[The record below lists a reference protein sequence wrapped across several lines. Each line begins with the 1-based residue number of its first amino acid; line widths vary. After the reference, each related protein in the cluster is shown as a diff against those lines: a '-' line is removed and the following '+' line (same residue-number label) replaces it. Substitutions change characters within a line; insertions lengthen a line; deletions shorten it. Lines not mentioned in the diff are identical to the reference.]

1 MVCFQVLVHEI
12 GHNLGMMHDFG
23 PQGVWTDTSVV
34 RKADNGQTCTGVGG
48 YMDYRPNPNKWSQCS
63 REDFTKYYNYIKNV
77 QGSWCLPLLTSNPT
91 PNPNPTPAEC
101 TRKSWVGDG
110 YCDTQ
115 TNNAQCFYDSQDC
128 CSPYKRSDWNRYCGN
143 VSKMLISGSA
153 EKVLN

>member
-1 MVCFQVLVHEI
+1 MIVQELMQHMKKKRNILNTAFI
-12 GHNLGMMHDFG
+12 
-23 PQGVWTDTSVV
+23 
-34 RKADNGQTCTGVGG
+34 VGNAVFALRDVSITL
-48 YMDYRPNPNKWSQCS
+48 YM
-63 REDFTKYYNYIKNV
+63 YYNYIKNV

-153 EKVLN
+153 EKVLNWSVSILNQESMRQTFDKTIYVTWFSEL